1 MAEHDFVQSVADV
14 LAETGL
20 PPGCLELELTES
32 QVMNDVEH
40 AIDVMHEV
48 KKLGA
53 KLAIDDF
60 GTGYSSLAH
69 LKRFEIDVLK
79 IDQTFV
85 RDLTVNPDD
94 AAIVTTIIALAANLK
109 LQVISEGVE
118 TQEQVA
124 FLRQHGCHQMQ
135 GYFFSRPLPAAAFEA
150 ALRENEAAHTLD
162 QAG

>member
-1 MAEHDFVQSVADV
+1 
-14 LAETGL
+14 
-20 PPGCLELELTES
+20 
-32 QVMNDVEH
+32 
-40 AIDVMHEV
+40 MHEV

-85 RDLTVNPDD
+85 RDLTVDPDD

-135 GYFFSRPLPAAAFEA
+135 GYYFSRPLPAAAFEA
-150 ALRENEAAHTLD
+150 ALRENEAVLALG